1 MSLRA
6 WCLVVGTG
14 GAGGDGGW
22 CVVVGAGGLVVLV
35 SLGAGGGVCVWA
47 GEMVSWC
54 WGWRWRLV
62 EMAGGVCVCA
72 GVCLVVMEVGGD
84 GGWEVHGRWLVG
96 AGRRL
101 GGCQVVMVAGR

>member
-1 MSLRA
+1 M
-6 WCLVVGTG
+6 
-14 GAGGDGGW
+14 
-22 CVVVGAGGLVVLV
+22 VGAG
-35 SLGAGGGVCVWA
+35 GAGGGVCVWA
-47 GEMVSWC
+47 GEMV
-54 WGWRWRLV
+54 GWRWRLV